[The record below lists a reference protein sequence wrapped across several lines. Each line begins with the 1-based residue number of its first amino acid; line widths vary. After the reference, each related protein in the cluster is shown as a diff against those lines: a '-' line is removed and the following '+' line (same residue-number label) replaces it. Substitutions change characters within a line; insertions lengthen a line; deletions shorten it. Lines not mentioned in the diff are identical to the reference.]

1 LKLDLIFLDLM
12 MPQKNGFEVLEAL
25 RERDDNIPVIIL
37 SALSRKETVLKAMS
51 YGIKSYLIKPLKP
64 EEVFSKA
71 VEVFE
76 SNF

>member
-1 LKLDLIFLDLM
+1 M
-12 MPQKNGFEVLEAL
+12 
-25 RERDDNIPVIIL
+25 DNIPVIIL